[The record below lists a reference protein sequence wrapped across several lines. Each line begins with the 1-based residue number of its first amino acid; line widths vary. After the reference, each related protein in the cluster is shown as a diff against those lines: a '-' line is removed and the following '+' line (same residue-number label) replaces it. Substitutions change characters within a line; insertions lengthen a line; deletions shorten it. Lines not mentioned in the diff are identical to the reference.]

1 MVIRNLGV
9 HMKKNP
15 SLSHTEKENQYKYS
29 KSLNLQPKTL
39 TLLDIGKK
47 SSSYKCR
54 QGPSQKDSHS
64 TGSKPLTDKWDY
76 MELKDF

>member
-15 SLSHTEKENQYKYS
+15 TLSHTEKENQYKYS

-39 TLLDIGKK
+39 TLLDIGK
-47 SSSYKCR
+47 SL
-54 QGPSQKDSHS
+54 QVINVGKD
-64 TGSKPLTDKWDY
+64 L
-76 MELKDF
+76 LKRTPIAQVVSP

>member
-39 TLLDIGKK
+39 TLLDIGK
-47 SSSYKCR
+47 SL
-54 QGPSQKDSHS
+54 QVINVGKD
-64 TGSKPLTDKWDY
+64 L
-76 MELKDF
+76 LKRTPIAQVVSP

>member
-39 TLLDIGKK
+39 TLLDVGK
-47 SSSYKCR
+47 SL
-54 QGPSQKDSHS
+54 QVINVGKD
-64 TGSKPLTDKWDY
+64 L
-76 MELKDF
+76 LKRTPIAQVVSP